1 MLRDLL
7 MRSYTTQELLTEDS
21 ATDVRL
27 QQFSKQIKRSNRRT
41 KFNAEIVSE
50 YPSNHFF
57 MVWLSKKSI
66 KMGEIFIAYVFAT
79 DITVSVPITVS
90 RHVN

>member
-1 MLRDLL
+1 
-7 MRSYTTQELLTEDS
+7 MRSYKTQELLTEDS

-57 MVWLSKKSI
+57 MAWLSKKALKWVRFSLPMYLPLI
-66 KMGEIFIAYVFAT
+66 LLYQYQ
-79 DITVSVPITVS
+79 
-90 RHVN
+90 